1 VIKGTLKIRKQYNID
16 KEKENRVGSKQKY
29 NQLRMV
35 EIYFVQGRD
44 LSMYVTK
51 KWEGKGR
58 KGDRNFF
65 STKNISCARNF
76 ENIKERAKAKL
87 KEPCHGK
94 TMVVKQYQIQWSQG
108 NFISFQFY
116 QCKSAN

>member
-1 VIKGTLKIRKQYNID
+1 MLPRNG
-16 KEKENRVGSKQKY
+16 KEKAEKVIAISFQQK
-29 NQLRMV
+29 
-35 EIYFVQGRD
+35 
-44 LSMYVTK
+44 
-51 KWEGKGR
+51 
-58 KGDRNFF
+58 
-65 STKNISCARNF
+65 ISCARNF